1 MCGIFGIGSVADQSP
16 AASMEGHLDGVSR
29 LLRFRPWQTS
39 APAPVGEAVRTM
51 REARALSYECT
62 RRAGFLALCGSS
74 PISQELADVS

>member
-1 MCGIFGIGSVADQSP
+1 
-16 AASMEGHLDGVSR
+16 MEGHLDGVSR